1 MATVDVLG
9 LGNGAPMAA
18 RRIEAGHPVTV
29 WNRTRSRVAI
39 ADSPAD
45 AARDVDAVTTMVAT
59 PAHDRAANA
68 LTASRRRTTRGQ
80 ARASWRAGL
89 SAHTSATPCSWTST
103 RTLSEVALW
112 R

>member
-39 ADSPAD
+39 ATRRPMLPA
-45 AARDVDAVTTMVAT
+45 
-59 PAHDRAANA
+59 
-68 LTASRRRTTRGQ
+68 
-80 ARASWRAGL
+80 
-89 SAHTSATPCSWTST
+89 TSM
-103 RTLSEVALW
+103 R
-112 R
+112 